1 MSLNCRRSIALD
13 ETAADEIDQVRLH
26 RAPGGAAQPG
36 LQPDVQSSEYR
47 VDLPDTGPQA
57 VKNTGLALAPVR
69 DEGGRDPAAR

>member
-1 MSLNCRRSIALD
+1 
-13 ETAADEIDQVRLH
+13 VRLH

-36 LQPDVQSSEYR
+36 LQPNVQSSEYR

-69 DEGGRDPAAR
+69 DEGADVILRLGNRGPCVGQ